1 MKQGQDPKMVK
12 IFFVSVDESQ
22 EEIQL
27 EMEFT
32 EMLEFKIC

>member
-1 MKQGQDPKMVK
+1 MVNN
-12 IFFVSVDESQ
+12 FFVSVDDKQ